1 MKTSNMDLS
10 IKESN
15 KVLRRTQLSEI
26 CEKRIQIGIERIFK
40 KKIESMRLLDIR
52 ISDKISFCFSTSL
65 FLLLPCMTKVVEK
78 LNLYTLKKLKSK
90 RFSAKLIQCSVI
102 WRFSWKI
109 WVFCTFFPFLNMK
122 TPGTVFLL
130 LFQNGNFLW
139 TLLTTPTT
147 LNPSNKIVLNFPSI
161 KPTFFSPPSQC

>member
-65 FLLLPCMTKVVEK
+65 FLLLQIT
-78 LNLYTLKKLKSK
+78 KLKEGKASRVWRKWSK
-90 RFSAKLIQCSVI
+90 NLIYTP
-102 WRFSWKI
+102 WRSW
-109 WVFCTFFPFLNMK
+109 NRN
-122 TPGTVFLL
+122 VFLQNSYNAASFEDFHEKSEFFAHFS
-130 LFQNGNFLW
+130 LF
-139 TLLTTPTT
+139 LTWKHQE
-147 LNPSNKIVLNFPSI
+147 LCSSCSFKMAIFYEH
-161 KPTFFSPPSQC
+161 C